1 MNFVNRLNEQIA
13 EIISGNV
20 RGVLGLLIH
29 ALLVL
34 VLIGIIGFV
43 VYWIVQL
50 ILTSLVWLIPYLVVI
65 LVLLAV
71 AYLLAKVKDLYK

>member
-1 MNFVNRLNEQIA
+1 MNFIFRINEQIA

-20 RGVLGLLIH
+20 RGVLGLVIH

-34 VLIGIIGFV
+34 VLIGILGFA
-43 VYWIVQL
+43 VYWIMQV

-71 AYLLAKVKDLYK
+71 AYFLVKVKDLYK